1 MNGRGKYGTKFFDY
15 EYMIDIWKKVYLAS
29 PALHGI
35 YIYIYIYIYIGALSN
50 TGVT

>member
-1 MNGRGKYGTKFFDY
+1 MDVENMVQNSLTMN
-15 EYMIDIWKKVYLAS
+15 YMIEIWKKGYLAS

-35 YIYIYIYIYIGALSN
+35 YIGALSN